1 MNDTR
6 TFHQIMDDITSK
18 LTGDPKK
25 DIPYL
30 NQQSELYKDHEYA
43 KEILRACGRLI
54 YEVMPEDNAHVR

>member
-25 DIPYL
+25 NIPYL
-30 NQQSELYKDHEYA
+30 NQQSELYKD
-43 KEILRACGRLI
+43 
-54 YEVMPEDNAHVR
+54 P